1 MSAASRPAR
10 PPRPA
15 PRPTPRSDSRSD
27 SRSATA
33 PASPRWLGAG
43 AAPSRA
49 AWRRRLSLIGGP
61 LVLALATLLFCW
73 KLVFGGLVV
82 IGYDTMTYMF
92 PYRHFAAAALG
103 EGRIPLWN
111 PYIYYGAPFLAN
123 LQSAVFYPLHLIF
136 LIRPPTEA
144 MNWSVVVHLFLA
156 ALFASLLARHLL
168 GQDALAATVSG
179 ALYGLGGFVGSQ
191 VGHLNQLNAAAWLPA
206 ALLVEHLALSRRR
219 FGWVALLALLMAV
232 QLLAGHAQETYMTAV
247 LLGLYGAY
255 FVLWQSAAPLLAS
268 GRTAGRGARDSLLRL
283 VREGS
288 WAAITLGVAG
298 VLAGGMAAL
307 QLLPTNELTALSIRA
322 GGMSIGEASSFSLPP
337 RQLFVGLLPTFGLAS
352 PTSNEYLGWIGFAGL
367 TLALLGLLFRT
378 RRPPVLF
385 FALLALVSFVL
396 ALGNHTPL
404 FQHTFQIPGMS
415 LFRVPARWLLLT
427 SLALALL
434 AGEGLSFL
442 RQLSA
447 TSWPAAGPWQRLSTA
462 TRLLAGVIV
471 ACLLAA
477 VLWPLQRAGTGPVPG
492 ALVVLWLTLATGA
505 VALAFA
511 ALAAAPRR
519 WPAGLFALLVLAE
532 LFGASRSLEYNNP
545 NPESVYTASRP
556 VLDALR
562 QDQDAGRRIL
572 STAATGYHPADA
584 DQLVGPYRDRLGPG
598 GVMASLVNTKYKEI
612 VSPNLSMVFGIP
624 TIDGYDGG
632 VLPLRR
638 YVTFKRVAV
647 PPEQNLPDSLLRDQ
661 LRQLP
666 PGPWL
671 RLLGPSH
678 LLLDSIG
685 DVTRDGV
692 FYDLAASTAVAP
704 GEPERF
710 THIASLPNAPAPT
723 VVGPLAGLGLVT
735 ALENAT
741 GVPDGALVATVT
753 LGDSA
758 GQRWRADLVAGR
770 DTAEGTYSAAARH
783 RQPQPLAPERG
794 GPSLYLSRFALE
806 DVPSASWVAVQ
817 SHLPPAMGRLR
828 VHGLSLIGRDGR
840 SWPVSVDGDALRLV
854 HRSDVKLYRVEDAL
868 PRAYVV
874 EEARLVDGPEAAV
887 QALVA
892 PDHRPELV
900 AILERDP
907 GAAPAHPGPSLRLRL
922 RGLVDGLK
930 DLLGLSHDDR
940 LGTVPGDLP
949 LPARP
954 TVPGSPARPAGSSPF
969 PAGPPAP
976 APRVTWSEDA

>member
-1 MSAASRPAR
+1 
-10 PPRPA
+10 
-15 PRPTPRSDSRSD
+15 
-27 SRSATA
+27 
-33 PASPRWLGAG
+33 
-43 AAPSRA
+43 
-49 AWRRRLSLIGGP
+49 
-61 LVLALATLLFCW
+61 
-73 KLVFGGLVV
+73 
-82 IGYDTMTYMF
+82 
-92 PYRHFAAAALG
+92 
-103 EGRIPLWN
+103 
-111 PYIYYGAPFLAN
+111 
-123 LQSAVFYPLHLIF
+123 
-136 LIRPPTEA
+136 
-144 MNWSVVVHLFLA
+144 
-156 ALFASLLARHLL
+156 
-168 GQDALAATVSG
+168 
-179 ALYGLGGFVGSQ
+179 
-191 VGHLNQLNAAAWLPA
+191 
-206 ALLVEHLALSRRR
+206 
-219 FGWVALLALLMAV
+219 
-232 QLLAGHAQETYMTAV
+232 
-247 LLGLYGAY
+247 
-255 FVLWQSAAPLLAS
+255 
-268 GRTAGRGARDSLLRL
+268 
-283 VREGS
+283 
-288 WAAITLGVAG
+288 
-298 VLAGGMAAL
+298 MAAL

-434 AGEGLSFL
+434 AGEGLTFL

-447 TSWPAAGPWQRLSTA
+447 TGWPAAGPWQRLSTA
-462 TRLLAGVIV
+462 TRLLAGVVV

-477 VLWPLQRAGTGPVPG
+477 VLWPLQRAGTGPIPG

-519 WPAGLFALLVLAE
+519 WPAGLFALLVLGE

-562 QDQDAGRRIL
+562 QGQDAGRRIL

-710 THIASLPNAPAPT
+710 THIAS
-723 VVGPLAGLGLVT
+723 
-735 ALENAT
+735 
-741 GVPDGALVATVT
+741 
-753 LGDSA
+753 
-758 GQRWRADLVAGR
+758 RA
-770 DTAEGTYSAAARH
+770 
-783 RQPQPLAPERG
+783 
-794 GPSLYLSRFALE
+794 
-806 DVPSASWVAVQ
+806 
-817 SHLPPAMGRLR
+817 
-828 VHGLSLIGRDGR
+828 
-840 SWPVSVDGDALRLV
+840 
-854 HRSDVKLYRVEDAL
+854 
-868 PRAYVV
+868 
-874 EEARLVDGPEAAV
+874 
-887 QALVA
+887 
-892 PDHRPELV
+892 
-900 AILERDP
+900 
-907 GAAPAHPGPSLRLRL
+907 
-922 RGLVDGLK
+922 
-930 DLLGLSHDDR
+930 
-940 LGTVPGDLP
+940 
-949 LPARP
+949 
-954 TVPGSPARPAGSSPF
+954 
-969 PAGPPAP
+969 
-976 APRVTWSEDA
+976 